1 MRLLGAVRR
10 FSAFHSLGSLGLSSN
25 TLIKKSGFLLIFLA
39 LLLYGRIAPVQG
51 ESQADISGMKLAL
64 ILGGSA
70 KDGSWNEAGAEGAT
84 GLESLGVEVVI
95 AEQIPDPD
103 AERVIRQYA
112 EQGFDLIIGHSF
124 NHQDAIFTVADEF
137 PDINFA
143 WAAGIGRFSENVS
156 DYDQPFFEAAYLA
169 GILAGDLT
177 NTGKLGALYGFEI
190 PVCKAMGN
198 AFLSGAQLVNPD
210 ATLTDVAVGD
220 WYDVGRAKEAALA
233 QAETGVDFWIGCGQ
247 GPTWGSIEA
256 AKEVDGFGIG
266 YVRDMTAIGPEVV
279 VASIIWNTEPLFRQM
294 LMDIKM
300 DDYSNKY
307 YALGVSE
314 DVIQLSINPSFQD
327 QIDPETIT
335 LYEETKAKII
345 SGEIEVP
352 FQPD

>member
-1 MRLLGAVRR
+1 MKLLGVVSR
-10 FSAFHSLGSLGLSSN
+10 FSAFHSLGSLGLSPN
-25 TLIKKSGFLLIFLA
+25 TLIKKSRFLLIFLA
-39 LLLYGRIAPVQG
+39 LLLYGPIAPVQG
-51 ESQADISGMKLAL
+51 ESQTDISGMKLAL

-70 KDGSWNEAGAEGAT
+70 KDGSWNEAGAEGVT

-124 NHQDAIFTVADEF
+124 SHQDAIFTVADEF

-266 YVRDMTAIGPEVV
+266 YVRDMTVIGPEVV
-279 VASIIWNTEPLFRQM
+279 VASIVWNTEPLFRQM

>member
-1 MRLLGAVRR
+1 
-10 FSAFHSLGSLGLSSN
+10 
-25 TLIKKSGFLLIFLA
+25 
-39 LLLYGRIAPVQG
+39 
-51 ESQADISGMKLAL
+51 MKLAL

-143 WAAGIGRFSENVS
+143 WAAGIGRFSKNVS